1 MLITNIGVLVGSDG
15 GDTLFLR
22 GKEMSTI
29 GLIENARSAPKK
41 TASALSAQWIHVLRQ
56 NRENCVSTPRADIY
70 SRRSATPTPI

>member
-29 GLIENARSAPKK
+29 GLIENAWLRTEKDRFSAFGSMDSCPE
-41 TASALSAQWIHVLRQ
+41 AEPGELCIG
-56 NRENCVSTPRADIY
+56 CD
-70 SRRSATPTPI
+70 